1 MDCTET
7 SVTSYQPTPRSIL
20 EEPKPN
26 LQKFGVKFK
35 LRKIILLIYKL
46 ILDLLQM
53 LNHNAVYFQAVKKVC
68 KYMTWNLDYLNLI
81 F

>member
-20 EEPKPN
+20 VERKPN
-26 LQKFGVKFK
+26 LQKFRIKFK

-46 ILDLLQM
+46 IHEMLQM
-53 LNHNAVYFQAVKKVC
+53 LSHNAVYFHVVI
-68 KYMTWNLDYLNLI
+68 KYVGI
-81 F
+81 